1 MLVRNAS
8 QRRQAIRNLFV
19 ASRRTS
25 RMASFSFK
33 TLNII
38 SLLLALSIFGITV
51 AAACVTWYSSND
63 TYNQVTSASVVSQS
77 NPKTVLNSTS
87 YLYSLQGITTKTIS
101 NQRVETNSFNFYV
114 DASARFSIVKLS
126 QAFTLIALIVSALL
140 TIVLTLNFFSSFRD
154 KLIFT
159 IGATVLRNIIVVSGI
174 LIVIS
179 VVIAFLAWTGITQA
193 FASDIPNCIT
203 GPCLK
208 FVDSE
213 TSSTA
218 NTAGVV
224 TRDVSWGPAAGWY
237 LVLACIPV
245 SIIFTIVVTLNK
257 YPIPI
262 DSIGT
267 GEAL

>member
-1 MLVRNAS
+1 
-8 QRRQAIRNLFV
+8 
-19 ASRRTS
+19 
-25 RMASFSFK
+25 MASFSFK

-38 SLLLALSIFGITV
+38 SLLLALSIFGITI
-51 AAACVTWYSSND
+51 AASCVTWYQSSD
-63 TYNQVTSASVVSQS
+63 SSSQVSSSSVVSQS
-77 NPKTVLNSTS
+77 NPKTVLNSIT
-87 YLYSLQGITTKTIS
+87 YLYSLQGITTKTVT
-101 NQRVETNSFNFYV
+101 NQKIETNNFNFYV

-140 TIVLTLNFFSSFRD
+140 AVVLTLNFFASFRD

-159 IGATVLRNIIVVSGI
+159 IGATLLRNIIVVSGI
-174 LIVIS
+174 LIVLS
-179 VVIAFLAWTGITQA
+179 VVIAFLAWTGITKA
-193 FASDIPNCIT
+193 FADDIPNCIT

-213 TSSTA
+213 TSSTTNA
-218 NTAGVV
+218 AGILV
-224 TRDVSWGPAAGWY
+224 RDVAWGPAAGWY

-245 SIIFTIVVTLNK
+245 SIVFTIIVTLNK

>member
-1 MLVRNAS
+1 
-8 QRRQAIRNLFV
+8 
-19 ASRRTS
+19 
-25 RMASFSFK
+25 MASFSFK

-38 SLLLALSIFGITV
+38 SLLLALAIFGITV
-51 AAACVTWYSSND
+51 AAACVTWYQSADVSNR
-63 TYNQVTSASVVSQS
+63 VTSSAVVAQS
-77 NPKTVLNSTS
+77 NPKTVISSTTF
-87 YLYSLQGITTKTIS
+87 LYSLQGITTKLSTN
-101 NQRVETNSFNFYV
+101 NQKVQTNTFNLYV
-114 DASARFSIVKLS
+114 DGSARFSIVKLS

-140 TIVLTLNFFSSFRD
+140 SIVIALNFFASFRD

-159 IGATVLRNIIVVSGI
+159 IGATLLRKLMVVFGM

-193 FASDIPNCIT
+193 FANDIPNCIT

-213 TSSTA
+213 SNSTL
-218 NTAGVV
+218 NDDGSITV
-224 TRDVSWGPAAGWY
+224 RDISWGPTAGWY

-245 SIIFTIVVTLNK
+245 SILFTIVVTLNK

>member
-1 MLVRNAS
+1 
-8 QRRQAIRNLFV
+8 
-19 ASRRTS
+19 
-25 RMASFSFK
+25 MASFSFK

-51 AAACVTWYSSND
+51 AAACVTWYSSTD
-63 TYNQVTSASVVSQS
+63 SYHEVSTVSLVYQSV
-77 NPKTVLNSTS
+77 PKKILNSTS
-87 YLYSLQGITTKTIS
+87 YLYSLQGVTTKTVS
-101 NQRVETNSFNFYV
+101 KQQVENNSFNFYV

-140 TIVLTLNFFSSFRD
+140 AIVLTLNFFASFRD

-159 IGATVLRNIIVVSGI
+159 LGATLLRNIVVVSGI

-193 FASDIPNCIT
+193 FAADIPNCVS

-213 TSSTA
+213 TSVYASST
-218 NTAGVV
+218 NTI
-224 TRDVSWGPAAGWY
+224 TRDVSWGPASGWY
-237 LVLACIPV
+237 LVFACIPV
-245 SIIFTIVVTLNK
+245 SIVFTIIVTLNK

-262 DSIGT
+262 DSIGA

>member
-1 MLVRNAS
+1 
-8 QRRQAIRNLFV
+8 
-19 ASRRTS
+19 
-25 RMASFSFK
+25 MASFSFK

-51 AAACVTWYSSND
+51 AAACVTWYSSSD
-63 TYNQVTSASVVSQS
+63 AYNQVASSSLVSQS
-77 NPKTVLNSTS
+77 VPKRVLNSTS
-87 YLYSLQGITTKTIS
+87 YLYSLQGITTKVVS
-101 NQRVETNSFNFYV
+101 NSQVETNTFNFYV

-140 TIVLTLNFFSSFRD
+140 AVVLTLNFFASFRD

-159 IGATVLRNIIVVSGI
+159 IGATLLRNIIVVSGI

-193 FASDIPNCIT
+193 FATDIPNCVS

-213 TSSTA
+213 TSVSQA
-218 NTAGVV
+218 TAGTI

-245 SIIFTIVVTLNK
+245 SIVFTIIVTLNK

>member
-1 MLVRNAS
+1 
-8 QRRQAIRNLFV
+8 
-19 ASRRTS
+19 
-25 RMASFSFK
+25 MASFSFK

-38 SLLLALSIFGITV
+38 SLLLALAIFGITV
-51 AAACVTWYSSND
+51 AAACVTWYQSADVTNL
-63 TYNQVTSASVVSQS
+63 VTSSSVVAQS
-77 NPKTVLNSTS
+77 NPKTIISSTTF
-87 YLYSLQGITTKTIS
+87 LYSLQGITTKTS
-101 NQRVETNSFNFYV
+101 TNNQKVQTNTFNLYV
-114 DASARFSIVKLS
+114 DGSARFSIVKLS
-126 QAFTLIALIVSALL
+126 QAFTLVALIVSALL
-140 TIVLTLNFFSSFRD
+140 SILIALNFFASFRD

-159 IGATVLRNIIVVSGI
+159 IGATLLRKLIVVSGI

-193 FASDIPNCIT
+193 FANDIPNCIT

-213 TSSTA
+213 SNSTI
-218 NTAGVV
+218 TALGTEV
-224 TRDVSWGPAAGWY
+224 RDIAWGPTAGWY

-245 SIIFTIVVTLNK
+245 SILFTIVVTLNK

>member
-1 MLVRNAS
+1 
-8 QRRQAIRNLFV
+8 
-19 ASRRTS
+19 
-25 RMASFSFK
+25 MASFSFK

-51 AAACVTWYSSND
+51 AAACVTWYSSSD
-63 TYNQVTSASVVSQS
+63 AYNQVASTSLVSQS
-77 NPKTVLNSTS
+77 IPKKVLNSTS
-87 YLYSLQGITTKTIS
+87 YLYSLQGITTKVVS
-101 NQRVETNSFNFYV
+101 NSQVETNSFNFYV

-140 TIVLTLNFFSSFRD
+140 AVVLTLNFFASFRD

-159 IGATVLRNIIVVSGI
+159 IGATLLRNIIVVSGI

-193 FASDIPNCIT
+193 FATDIPNCIS

-213 TSSTA
+213 TSVTG
-218 NTAGVV
+218 TI
-224 TRDVSWGPAAGWY
+224 TRDLSWGPAAGWY

-245 SIIFTIVVTLNK
+245 SILFTIIVTLNK

>member
-1 MLVRNAS
+1 M
-8 QRRQAIRNLFV
+8 FCE
-19 ASRRTS
+19 
-25 RMASFSFK
+25 

-51 AAACVTWYSSND
+51 AAACVTWYQSSD
-63 TYNQVTSASVVSQS
+63 VTNQVTSSSVVAQS
-77 NPKTVLNSTS
+77 NPKTVLSSIT
-87 YLYSLQGITTKTIS
+87 YQYSLQGITTKTVS
-101 NQRVETNSFNFYV
+101 NMKVETNVFNFYV

-140 TIVLTLNFFSSFRD
+140 AIVLTLNFFASFRD

-159 IGATVLRNIIVVSGI
+159 IGATLLRNLIVVSGI

-193 FASDIPNCIT
+193 FASDIPNCTT

-213 TSSTA
+213 TSST
-218 NTAGVV
+218 TVAGNIQV
-224 TRDVSWGPAAGWY
+224 RDIAWGPAAGWY

-245 SIIFTIVVTLNK
+245 SIVFTIIVTLNK